1 MDNTQ
6 ETTEKEQK
14 YTSQDLKIMQSWPL
28 ERKIQVTLTK
38 IIEFCEKFDNKIY
51 DLLHV
56 NSQACFKIYIYGFL
70 DYHCNFLFCKICNPF
85 CKFFKISH

>member
-6 ETTEKEQK
+6 ETIEKEQK
-14 YTSQDLKIMQSWPL
+14 YTSKDLKIMQSWPL

-51 DLLHV
+51 V
-56 NSQACFKIYIYGFL
+56 S
-70 DYHCNFLFCKICNPF
+70 
-85 CKFFKISH
+85 SRT